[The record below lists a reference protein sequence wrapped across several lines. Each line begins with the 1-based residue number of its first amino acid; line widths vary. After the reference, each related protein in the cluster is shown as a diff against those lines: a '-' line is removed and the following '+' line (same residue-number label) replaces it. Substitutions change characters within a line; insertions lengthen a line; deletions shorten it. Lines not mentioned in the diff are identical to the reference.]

1 MPPGTEFLGETTPMA
16 ETPQKV
22 EKAYNNIEFLNSPD
36 ARVLRMLAEFLEPM
50 RRFRKEKIR
59 DTIVFFGSARVQS
72 KADAT
77 KALRSIES
85 EPRKGRASDPAREQ
99 RLADAKV
106 DLKMSR
112 YYEDAV
118 ELARLL
124 TLWAS
129 KIDHQRRFVVCSG
142 GGPGI
147 MEAANRGAALAKG
160 KTIGLNI
167 SLPFEQYPNPYIP
180 PELNFEFHYFF
191 MRKFW
196 FVYLAKALVMFPGG
210 FGTLDELMEVLTLM
224 QTSKVKKKM
233 SVVLYGRDYWEEVL
247 NFKAMVAHRVISKDD
262 LALFRFADTPD
273 EAYRYL
279 TKELKLNYPKDV
291 GDV

>member
-1 MPPGTEFLGETTPMA
+1 MPEKHK
-16 ETPQKV
+16 KV

-36 ARVLRMLAEFLEPM
+36 ARILRMLAEFLEPM
-50 RRFRKEKIR
+50 RRFRKEKIK
-59 DTIVFFGSARVQS
+59 DTIVFFGSARVKS
-72 KADAT
+72 KAEAAE
-77 KALRSIES
+77 ALRAIEN
-85 EPRKGRASDPAREQ
+85 EPKKGRSSDPSREQ
-99 RLADAKV
+99 RLADAKI

-124 TLWAS
+124 TVWSS

-233 SVVLYGRDYWEEVL
+233 SVVLYGREYWEEVL

-262 LALFRFADTPD
+262 MALFRFAETPE
-273 EAYRYL
+273 EAFRHL
-279 TKELKLNYPKDV
+279 TKELRQNYPKEV
-291 GDV
+291 GEV